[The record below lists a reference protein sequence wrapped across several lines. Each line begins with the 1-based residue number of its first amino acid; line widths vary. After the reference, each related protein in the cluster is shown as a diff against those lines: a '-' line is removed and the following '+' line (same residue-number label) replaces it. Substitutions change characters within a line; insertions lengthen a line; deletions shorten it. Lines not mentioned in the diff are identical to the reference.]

1 MAAKDGMFYAAK
13 GKPDPVV
20 KPGEFVFSA
29 VGLDHGHI
37 YGMTS
42 GLLDA
47 GATLKYVY
55 DPDPQKVEAY
65 RKAYPQAI
73 AAESEEQVLA
83 DPETKLVA
91 GACVTSE
98 RAALGIRVMQ
108 AGKDYFT
115 DKAPLTTLEQLEDV
129 QAHHRGDGPQ
139 VHGQLQR
146 APAGGGRCLRRGAGA
161 AGAIGKVVQVIGM
174 GPHRLNAPSRPAWFF
189 EKEKYGGILCDIGSH
204 QIEQFLFYTRRQ
216 GRQGGPL

>member
-115 DKAPLTTLEQLEDV
+115 DKAPLTTLEQLEENESGTIDV
-129 QAHHRGDGPQ
+129 TGDDAAAAAATKAREDYAKMQYYEMFRDGKNVYTEHFQTEANETDPN
-139 VHGQLQR
+139 L
-146 APAGGGRCLRRGAGA
+146 APGTTK
-161 AGAIGKVVQVIGM
+161 IK
-174 GPHRLNAPSRPAWFF
+174 
-189 EKEKYGGILCDIGSH
+189 
-204 QIEQFLFYTRRQ
+204 
-216 GRQGGPL
+216 